1 MAVQTFKIPESIKK
15 DMRYSFCPGCDHG
28 VAVRLV
34 AELLDEMGLKEKTVA
49 PSSIGCSVCLYDFL
63 DVDLV
68 EAPHGRALASATGI
82 KRAHPEKFVFTYQ
95 GDGDFA
101 SIGLA
106 ESLHAALR
114 GEKISA
120 ICINNTTYGMTG
132 GQLGPTTLL
141 GQITTTSTTGR
152 TVEDYGY
159 PIKIAEHVALC
170 DGTAYSARVSLDTVA
185 NIRKAK
191 AAIKKAFEVQLQG
204 LGFGFV
210 EILST
215 CPTNWHMTPTQ
226 AHERVRNEMMKV
238 FVPGVYKDI
247 TATSAASHAAQSHTN
262 IK

>member
-1 MAVQTFKIPESIKK
+1 MATQVFKLPDSFKENVK
-15 DMRYSFCPGCDHG
+15 YTFCPGCDHG

-34 AELLDEMGLKEKTVA
+34 AECLDELSVTENTIAVC
-49 PSSIGCSVCLYDFL
+49 SIGCSVTIYDFL
-63 DVDLV
+63 NVDAL
-68 EAPHGRALASATGI
+68 EAPHGRALAEATGV
-82 KRAHPEKFVFTYQ
+82 KRAVPDKFVFTYQ

-106 ESLHAALR
+106 ESMHAALR

-141 GQITTTSTTGR
+141 GQKTTTSPTGR
-152 TVEDYGY
+152 NLEYYGY
-159 PIKIAEHVALC
+159 PIKIAEHIALC

-191 AAIKKAFEVQLQG
+191 QAIKKAFEVQLQG

-215 CPTNWHMTPTQ
+215 CPTNWRMTPEQ
-226 AHERVRNEMMKV
+226 AHERVRNEMMQVYK
-238 FVPGVYKDI
+238 PGVYKDI
-247 TATSAASHAAQSHTN
+247 TQG
-262 IK
+262 

>member
-1 MAVQTFKIPESIKK
+1 MATQVFKLPNSLRENTK
-15 DMRYSFCPGCDHG
+15 YSFCPGCDHG

-34 AELLDEMGLKEKTVA
+34 AEVLDELGIQDKSILIA
-49 PSSIGCSVCLYDFL
+49 SIGCSVTAYDFL
-63 DVDLV
+63 NVDSV
-68 EAPHGRALASATGI
+68 EAPHGRALAVGTGV
-82 KRAHPEKFVFTYQ
+82 KRACPDKVVFTYQ

-114 GEKISA
+114 GEKLTA

-141 GQITTTSTTGR
+141 GQKTTTSPMGR
-152 TVEDYGY
+152 NVEYYGY

-170 DGTAYSARVSLDTVA
+170 EGTAYAARVSLDTVA

-191 AAIKKAFEVQLQG
+191 KSIKKAFEVQLKG
-204 LGFGFV
+204 LGLGFV

-215 CPTNWHMTPTQ
+215 CPTNWRMTPEQ
-226 AHERVRNEMMKV
+226 AHVRVREEMMKHYI
-238 FVPGVYKDI
+238 PGVYKDI
-247 TATSAASHAAQSHTN
+247 TEA
-262 IK
+262 K

>member
-1 MAVQTFKIPESIKK
+1 MTTQVFKIPDSLRK
-15 DMRYSFCPGCDHG
+15 DVKYSFCPGCDHG

-34 AELLDEMGLKEKTVA
+34 AEVLDELNLKEKA
-49 PSSIGCSVCLYDFL
+49 ILAASIGCSVTLYDFL
-63 DVDLV
+63 NIDSI
-68 EAPHGRALASATGI
+68 EAPHGRALAEATGV
-82 KRAHPEKFVFTYQ
+82 KRARPDKFVFTYQ

-114 GEKISA
+114 GEKLSA

-141 GQITTTSTTGR
+141 GQVTTTSPTGR
-152 TVEDYGY
+152 NLEYYGY
-159 PIKIAEHVALC
+159 PIKIAEHIALC
-170 DGTAYSARVSLDTVA
+170 EGTAFSARVSLDTVA

-191 AAIKKAFEVQLQG
+191 EAIKKAFEVQIKG

-215 CPTNWHMTPTQ
+215 CPTNWKMTPDQ
-226 AHERVRNEMMKV
+226 AHERVRNEMMKT
-238 FVPGVYKDI
+238 FVPGIYKDI
-247 TATSAASHAAQSHTN
+247 TNNKQAVLV
-262 IK
+262 